1 MGKTRATHTI
11 ALNAA
16 AGVPEWLQLLPATEF
31 SGVDGRGPYMAP
43 DLNALVQSF
52 NAAGRKLAVDENHST
67 DLAGKAGHPAP
78 ARGWIVELQ
87 ARSDGL
93 YGRVE
98 WTASGRELMEDKAYG
113 FISPVFFHSR
123 SKPHRIAS
131 VERVA
136 LTNDPNLSFL
146 KSLNAKEDN
155 AMLEEL
161 RKALGLSETAT
172 ETEALEAVKAAHS
185 ASGKYAA
192 LIKRV
197 GKIAEAEGDEDAV
210 VTALQSRLEA
220 TGDEDDLRK
229 QVSSLSATVTDLN
242 GQLTTL
248 KSGHAKERAETV
260 IDAAIGEGKVV
271 PALRDHY
278 IARHQ
283 KDAGGVE
290 EELKLLPSI
299 HAGGLGRRK
308 PVEAGATEITA
319 DDEQVMAL
327 MGVDPEAF
335 KKQREREAR

>member
-1 MGKTRATHTI
+1 MGNKRATYSI

-16 AGVPEWLQLLPATEF
+16 GGVPEWLQLLPATEF
-31 SGVDGRGPYMAP
+31 SGVDGRGPYAAP
-43 DLNALVQSF
+43 DLHALVATF
-52 NAAGRKLAVDENHST
+52 NAAGRKLAIDENHST

-87 ARSDGL
+87 ARDDGL

-98 WTASGRELMEDKAYG
+98 WTASGRALMEDKAYG
-113 FISPVFFHSR
+113 FISPVFLHTR
-123 SKPHRIAS
+123 TKPYRIGS

-136 LTNDPNLSFL
+136 LTNDPNLTFL
-146 KSLNAKEDN
+146 KSLNAKEDSE
-155 AMLEEL
+155 MLEEL

-172 ETEALEAVKAAHS
+172 ETDALEAVKAAHT
-185 ASGKYAA
+185 ASGKYEA
-192 LIKRV
+192 LVKRV
-197 GKIAEAEGDEDAV
+197 GKIAEAEGDEETV

-260 IDAAIGEGKVV
+260 IDTAITEGKLI

-283 KDAGGVE
+283 KDAESVE
-290 EELKLLPSI
+290 TELKLMPSI
-299 HAGGLGRRK
+299 HAGGLGKRK
-308 PVEAGATEITA
+308 PPEAGSTEITA
-319 DDEQVMAL
+319 EDDQVMAL
-327 MGVDPEAF
+327 MGVDKEAF
-335 KKQREREAR
+335 TKQREQEAK